1 MTREELLVIM
11 RQSTYK
17 PLTAQELVEE
27 LQIEDIASFLALLRE
42 LEAEGEI
49 ILTRKQKYGLPERM
63 GLVSGRIQ
71 GHVKGF
77 AFLLPSLP
85 GHPDVYIAQEDLNGA
100 LHNDRVVV
108 RLHPPKGRGTRPEG
122 EVIRILRRANET
134 VVGTLDRGKK
144 YGFVIPD
151 DKRLATDIFIAA
163 EDMGN
168 ARHGDKVVV
177 AVTRWP
183 EGRRSPEGKIIE
195 VLGQAMSPGVDVL
208 SIVRK
213 YGLPEDFPP
222 EVLAEAASL
231 PDVVLPG
238 EHEER
243 LDLRDVKTVTIDG
256 ADAKDLDD
264 AISIEK
270 TGEHSWRLMVHIAD
284 VGYYVKEGSALD
296 REAFNR
302 GTSVYLVDRVIPML
316 PPKLSIGICSLNAGV
331 ERLAMTVIME
341 VNAVGKVTG
350 YEITPSV
357 IQVDRRMTYDEVRK
371 ILEEKPPELMA
382 EYRDFVPEFRMMAE
396 LARCLYERRMR
407 RGAVDFNLPEY
418 KVILDDRG
426 KPVAIE
432 KRSRTI
438 AESIIEEFMLLANE
452 TVSEHMYWLEAPFV
466 YRIHEDPDLDSVEEL
481 NDFLHNL
488 GYHVKVSDG
497 EVSPWAFQEV
507 LRKVQGQPEE
517 KVVNTVM
524 LRSMKHAGYSPESLG
539 HFGLAAQYYCHF
551 TAPIRRYP
559 DLVIHRII
567 REYLKGKPAEKRL
580 QALARQTPLWAE
592 QSSIRE
598 KAAEEAERES
608 VALKMVEYM
617 ERHLGDVFT
626 GTISGVTSFGL
637 FVELENGVEG
647 LVHISTL
654 TDDYYIY
661 QEKQLALLG
670 QHTRKMY
677 RLGDRVTVLVVRVN
691 TEERQIDFEVVDEGY
706 EPR

>member
-1 MTREELLVIM
+1 MEREELLEIM

-27 LQIEDIASFLALLRE
+27 LQIEDIATFLSLLRE
-42 LEAEGEI
+42 LEMEGEV
-49 ILTRKQKYGLPERM
+49 ILTRKHKYGLPERM

-71 GHVKGF
+71 GHMKGF
-77 AFLLPSLP
+77 AFLLPSQP
-85 GHPDVYIAQEDLNGA
+85 GHPDVYIAQEELNGA

-108 RLHPPKGRGTRPEG
+108 RLHPPKGRGQRPEG
-122 EVIRILRRANET
+122 EVIRILKRANET
-134 VVGTLDRGKK
+134 IVGTFDRGKK
-144 YGFVIPD
+144 YGFVVPD
-151 DKRLATDIFIAA
+151 DSRLATDIFVAA
-163 EDMGN
+163 EDAGN

-177 AVTRWP
+177 AITRWP
-183 EGRRSPEGKIIE
+183 EGRRNPEGRIIE
-195 VLGQAMSPGVDVL
+195 VLGQANKPGVDVL

-213 YGLPEDFPP
+213 YGLPEEFPG

-231 PDVVLPG
+231 PETVLQ
-238 EHEER
+238 EER
-243 LDLRDVKTVTIDG
+243 EGRADLTRVKTVTIDG

-264 AISIEK
+264 AISIEAI
-270 TGEHSWRLMVHIAD
+270 GEEGLRLMVHIAD
-284 VGYYVKEGSALD
+284 VSHYVKEGSLLD
-296 REAFNR
+296 QEAFNR

-316 PPKLSIGICSLNAGV
+316 PPKLSNGICSLNAGE
-331 ERLAMTVIME
+331 ERLAITVIME
-341 VNAVGKVTG
+341 LNREGKVNS

-357 IQVDRRMTYDEVRK
+357 IKVDQRMTYDDLRS
-371 ILEEKPPELMA
+371 ILEDETPELTA
-382 EYRDFVPEFRMMAE
+382 KYRDFLPEFKMMAD
-396 LARCLYERRMR
+396 LAKKLYRRR
-407 RGAVDFNLPEY
+407 LKRGAVDFNFPEY
-418 KVILDDRG
+418 KVILDEQG
-426 KPVAIE
+426 KPAAIE

-438 AESIIEEFMLLANE
+438 AESIIEEFMLLTNE
-452 TVSEHMYWLEAPFV
+452 TVAEHMFWLEAPFV
-466 YRIHEDPDLDSVEEL
+466 YRIHEEPALDNIMEL

-497 EVSPWAFQEV
+497 EVSSWAFQEV

-517 KVVNTVM
+517 KLVNTVM
-524 LRSMKHAGYSPESLG
+524 LRSMKHAGYCPDSLG
-539 HFGLAAQYYCHF
+539 HFGLAAPYYCHF

-567 REYLKGKPAEKRL
+567 REYLVGKPSEKRL
-580 QALARQTPLWAE
+580 QELERLTPIWAE
-592 QSSIRE
+592 QSSLRE

-608 VALKMVEYM
+608 VDLKMVEYM

-647 LVHISTL
+647 LAHISSL
-654 TDDYYIY
+654 ADDYYVF

-677 RLGDRVTVLVVRVN
+677 RLGDPVTVLVAKVN
-691 TEERQIDFEVVDEGY
+691 TEERQIDFEVVDEDRY
-706 EPR
+706 

>member
-1 MTREELLVIM
+1 MDREELLEIM
-11 RQSTYK
+11 RQTTYK

-27 LQIEDIASFLALLRE
+27 LEIEDIATFLALLRE
-42 LEAEGEI
+42 LEMEGEI
-49 ILTRKQKYGLPERM
+49 ILTRKNKYGLPERM
-63 GLVSGRIQ
+63 GLISGRVQ
-71 GHVKGF
+71 GHGKGF
-77 AFLLPSLP
+77 AFLLPSQP
-85 GHPDVYIAQEDLNGA
+85 GHPDVYIRQEDLNGA

-108 RLHPPKGRGTRPEG
+108 RLHPPRGRGQRPEG
-122 EVIRILRRANET
+122 EVIRILERANET
-134 VVGTLDRGKK
+134 IVGTFDRGKK

-151 DKRLATDIFIAA
+151 DSRLATDIFVAS
-163 EDMGN
+163 EDAGN

-183 EGRRSPEGKIIE
+183 EGRRNPEGRIIE
-195 VLGQAMSPGVDVL
+195 VLGQAKSPGVDVL

-213 YGLPEDFPP
+213 YGLPEEFPSQ
-222 EVLAEAASL
+222 VLEEAASL
-231 PDVVLPG
+231 PEAVLP
-238 EHEER
+238 EEKEGR
-243 LDLRDVKTVTIDG
+243 VDLTQVKTVTIDG

-264 AISIEK
+264 AISIEA
-270 TGEHSWRLMVHIAD
+270 TGEDGLRLMVHIAD
-284 VGYYVKEGSALD
+284 VSHYVQEGSPLD
-296 REAFNR
+296 QEAFNR

-316 PPKLSIGICSLNAGV
+316 PPKLSNGICSLNAGE

-341 VNAVGKVTG
+341 LNRDGKVTG

-357 IQVDRRMTYDEVRK
+357 IKVDQRMTYDDLRS
-371 ILEEKPPELMA
+371 ILEDETPELVDK
-382 EYRDFVPEFRMMAE
+382 YHDFLPEFKLMAE
-396 LARCLYERRMR
+396 LAKKLFERRMK
-407 RGAVDFNLPEY
+407 RGAVDFNLPEH
-418 KVILDDRG
+418 KVILDQEG

-438 AESIIEEFMLLANE
+438 AESIIEEFMILTNE
-452 TVSEHMYWLEAPFV
+452 TVAEHMYWLEAPFV
-466 YRIHEDPDLDSVEEL
+466 YRIHEEPELDNIEEL

-497 EVSPWAFQEV
+497 EVSSWAFQEV
-507 LRKVQGQPEE
+507 LRKVKGQPEE
-517 KVVNTVM
+517 RVVNTVM
-524 LRSMKHAGYSPESLG
+524 LRSMKHAGYSPDSLG
-539 HFGLAAQYYCHF
+539 HFGLASPYYCHF

-567 REYLKGKPAEKRL
+567 REYLAGKPSDKRL
-580 QALARQTPLWAE
+580 QELERLTPIWAE
-592 QSSIRE
+592 QSSLRE

-608 VALKMVEYM
+608 VDLKMVEYM

-647 LVHISTL
+647 LAHISSL
-654 TDDYYIY
+654 TDDYYIF

-677 RLGDRVTVLVVRVN
+677 RLGDRITVLVAKVDA
-691 TEERQIDFEVVDEGY
+691 EERRIDFEVVDDNRY
-706 EPR
+706 